1 MNFVQRCRMFTLG
14 LTMWIV
20 VVALGMEHTPITESL
35 GTLHAAM
42 ASMVAASAFM
52 PRTMLRWA

>member
-1 MNFVQRCRMFTLG
+1 MFTLG

-42 ASMVAASAFM
+42 AGMVAGSAFL
-52 PRTMLRWA
+52 PRTMMRWP